1 MSFDVIDFHTHPFY
15 ESKNNFCFFDGIVN
29 DYNEFKDDLIN
40 SGISKCCGSVI
51 RRFVPKDFSEIS
63 ELNEEAFK
71 LSQIY
76 NGFYIP
82 GIHFHPE
89 FIEQSLEE
97 MRKYAKL
104 GVKLIGE
111 ICPYLMGW
119 TDYYTEEI
127 DALYR
132 EADKLNM
139 VISFHSNV
147 SGGLEQ
153 TIEKAVEKYP
163 NLTFVAAH
171 PREKKLLE
179 NHIERLKK
187 YDNYFLDLSGTG
199 ISRFG
204 TIKHLVNSVGS
215 EKILFGT
222 DYPISN
228 PKMYVEGVLFEK
240 ITDKE
245 KEDILSANAKRILGL

>member
-1 MSFDVIDFHTHPFY
+1 MNFEVIDFHTHPFY
-15 ESKNNFCFFDGIVN
+15 NHKNNFCFFQNVVN

-51 RRFVPKDFSEIS
+51 RRFVPESFSEVS

-71 LSQIY
+71 LSQLY
-76 NGFYIP
+76 DGFYIP
-82 GIHFHPE
+82 GIHFHPA
-89 FIEQSLEE
+89 FVEQSIEE
-97 MRKYAKL
+97 LNKYSKL

-119 TDYYTEEI
+119 KDYYTEEMDSI
-127 DALYR
+127 YK

-139 VISFHSNV
+139 VVNFHSNV
-147 SGGLEQ
+147 GNELEQ
-153 TIEKAVEKYP
+153 TIEKAIERFP
-163 NLTFVAAH
+163 NLIFVAAH
-171 PREKKLLE
+171 PREKALLE

-204 TIKHLVNSVGS
+204 TLKHLVDSVGS

-240 ITDKE
+240 ITDRQ